1 MLGLLAKKPMGS
13 IGIQAISRHSRLLYS
28 PLIRQSRFV
37 SDVELLKSNDAEVVN
52 DEAAQIT
59 GVMDYLKQKEILIF
73 FDNVYPRWLARLSY
87 RKWFWALKKAQQLF
101 TDENLKDRVCQ
112 LVDSKNNR
120 LPDGTIC
127 ETFVPLR
134 RDGGAFVK
142 FIVPPTSS
150 ISDLTKSIEH
160 NIQANREF
168 VKEPWYMRL
177 FSQPPRAYKV
187 KGVPWIEDLSRF
199 PSRKLKVMFEGEGL
213 SEEELYLLFRRYG
226 LILDIVPANST
237 TPYAVIDFKT
247 TDACI
252 RAKNCVTGMTIHD
265 GKTTLHLQ
273 YIPLKRVNHL
283 TQFLGN
289 HQRITIPIIL
299 ALLAAL
305 AVFIFEPIREQFI
318 ELKIRNYYS
327 WDAHKDN
334 WIIKLIS
341 TPYQIIVGKLNDGR
355 HFLDDSLGTI
365 TGTMREELDVD
376 NLNQDMIW
384 TERAEKANQ
393 LRLWVC
399 ENVNTFIIVKGPR
412 GSGKRE
418 FVVDH
423 ALTLN
428 SDFSKRV
435 LEIDCDSLQKARN
448 DTAFLKLAAS
458 QVGYFPLFTWTNSV
472 SQFLDLGMQGLVGQK
487 SGLSELKESQFKNI
501 LQLTQTAIRKVA
513 LSDYEKYRCEYQR
526 QQQKIANDANS
537 DAKVVDLKEDEYI
550 QMHPHVKPVVVINNF
565 LRKSNS
571 PNDFLYKAIA
581 DFAGQLIQSNT
592 AHVIFISSD
601 SGSIL
606 HLASAL
612 PNQVFKSISLAD
624 ASQLS
629 AKTYIQKQLRGSE
642 EVSNLEACVKPLG
655 GRMLDLQ
662 AFVRRIKS
670 GESSEDALREMI
682 HQASEQI
689 TTFFLSSDVSK
700 SDGEATW
707 TAAQIWGLIKKLSLS
722 DNVTFDELL
731 RSPLFPSAQDTV
743 ATLGTLEKND
753 LISLRRDKGLIV
765 LIATGR
771 PLYKAAFQEL
781 VGDPTIFKLYETY
794 YFQQLIAVENS
805 KLAKLEDQAARLS
818 LLHDQKLLKD
828 RMEYI
833 CGKIQKL
840 TDNIKSYEQSISEIS
855 TSRATKKSIFG
866 F

>member
-13 IGIQAISRHSRLLYS
+13 IGIGATYSPRLLY
-28 PLIRQSRFV
+28 PALIRQSRFV
-37 SDVELLKSNDAEVVN
+37 SDVELLKSKDAEVVK

-59 GVMDYLKQKEILIF
+59 GVMDYLKLKEILVF

-101 TDENLKDRVCQ
+101 TDEKLKDRVCN
-112 LVDSKNNR
+112 LVGSDKNS
-120 LPDGTIC
+120 LPDGTLC

-150 ISDLTKSIEH
+150 IAELTKSIEH
-160 NIQANREF
+160 NIQVNREII
-168 VKEPWYMRL
+168 KEPWYMRI
-177 FSQPPRAYKV
+177 FTQPPRAYKV

-226 LILDIVPANST
+226 LILDIVPANSS

-252 RAKNCVTGMTIHD
+252 RAKNCITGMSLHD

-273 YIPLKRVNHL
+273 YIPLKRVNHV

-289 HQRITIPIIL
+289 HQRITVPIIL

-334 WIIKLIS
+334 WFIKLIS
-341 TPYQIIVGKLNDGR
+341 TPYQIVVGKLNDGR
-355 HFLDDSLGTI
+355 HFLDDSLGSI
-365 TGTMREELDVD
+365 TGIKKEEVDVD
-376 NLNQDMIW
+376 DLNQDMIW

-399 ENVNTFIIVKGPR
+399 ENANTFIIVKGPR

-423 ALTLN
+423 ALTIN
-428 SDFSKRV
+428 TDFSKRV
-435 LEIDCDSLQKARN
+435 LEIDCDTLQKARN

-458 QVGYFPLFTWTNSV
+458 QVGYFPLFTWANSV

-513 LSDYEKYRCEYQR
+513 LSDYEKYKCEYQR
-526 QQQKIANDANS
+526 QQQKLANDEHT
-537 DAKVVDLKEDEYI
+537 DAKVIDLKEDEYI
-550 QMHPHVKPVVVINNF
+550 QMHPDVKPVVVINNF

-571 PNDFLYKAIA
+571 PNDFLYKALA

-592 AHVIFISSD
+592 AHVIFITSD

-606 HLASAL
+606 HLTSAL

-629 AKTYIQKQLRGSE
+629 AKTYIQRQLRGSE
-642 EVSNLEACVKPLG
+642 QVSNLEACLKPLG

-670 GESSEDALREMI
+670 GESSDDALKEMV
-682 HQASEQI
+682 HQAAEQI

-700 SDGEATW
+700 SDEATW
-707 TAAQIWGLIKKLSLS
+707 TAAQIWSLIKKLSLS
-722 DNVTFDELL
+722 ESVSFEELL
-731 RSPLFPSAQDTV
+731 KSPLFPSAQDTV

-781 VGDPTIFKLYETY
+781 VGDSTIFRLYETH
-794 YFQQLIAVENS
+794 YFQQLIAVENA
-805 KLAKLEDQAARLS
+805 KLAKLEDQAVRLS

-828 RMEYI
+828 RVEYVY
-833 CGKIQKL
+833 GKILKL
-840 TDNIKSYEQSISEIS
+840 TENVKAYEQSISDIS
-855 TSRATKKSIFG
+855 SSREAKRSIFG